1 MVGALSAHL
10 PTPRELRV
18 PTNRRNMV
26 TYICDKC
33 GAEYDTCLELETIK
47 IVYSL
52 TEVKT
57 YHVCT
62 DCLRKWLGEE
72 KV

>member
-1 MVGALSAHL
+1 MAVKW
-10 PTPRELRV
+10 T
-18 PTNRRNMV
+18 
-26 TYICDKC
+26 CDKC

-57 YHVCT
+57 YHVCA

-72 KV
+72 DK